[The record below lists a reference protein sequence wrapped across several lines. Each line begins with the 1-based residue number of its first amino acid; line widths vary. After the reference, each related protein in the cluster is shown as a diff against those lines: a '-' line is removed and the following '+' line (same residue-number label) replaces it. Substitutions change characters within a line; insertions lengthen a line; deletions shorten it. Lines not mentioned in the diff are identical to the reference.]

1 MWYRMADAITELYI
15 FLWNHKLL
23 EVVLFLLVI
32 LSIWAVGLRIEKKI
46 ALPLAAKDTVG
57 DLPIVEHFD
66 DGRSDV
72 LEKANAEPKVIVYQ
86 DRPHRGYFQG
96 GMLSSCDYIFSR

>member
-1 MWYRMADAITELYI
+1 MADAITELYI

-66 DGRSDV
+66 DGRAEV
-72 LEKANAEPKVIVYQ
+72 LEKNAKGWSYPMTTTPFCWSTDIIRYV
-86 DRPHRGYFQG
+86 R
-96 GMLSSCDYIFSR
+96 